1 MCSLVYKCEVQL
13 LRQRESGVGANMSKF
28 AEQSIV
34 SRKNVIVIGIAIAFF
49 LFMLSSSIFRWM
61 HGIRVTPLEVGSL
74 VIILFVLLERAQP
87 RYEYEADTRRL
98 LLKKIGM
105 FGNKNVEV
113 EYRQII
119 GIYAYKAKLVSIL
132 KFRRT
137 HRMNSALDGRDV
149 WVIAYKVLPSGK
161 TEHNERVYFKP
172 SEQLLEFL
180 SSKLPGKVK
189 VPENQVVV
197 EALSKDIKDQ

>member
-1 MCSLVYKCEVQL
+1 
-13 LRQRESGVGANMSKF
+13 MSKLV
-28 AEQSIV
+28 EKTIV
-34 SRKNVIVIGIAIAFF
+34 SRKNVIVIGIAVAFF

-61 HGIRVTPLEVGSL
+61 HGIRVTPLEIGTV

-87 RYEYEADTRRL
+87 RYEYDADNRRL
-98 LLKKIGM
+98 LLKKNGL
-105 FGNKNVEV
+105 FGNKTVEI
-113 EYRQII
+113 EYRQLV
-119 GIYAYKAKLVSIL
+119 GIYAYKAKLVSVL

-149 WVIAYKVLPSGK
+149 WVIAYKVSPSGK

-180 SSKLPGKVK
+180 SAKLPGKVK
-189 VPENQVVV
+189 VPENQVVI
-197 EALSKDIKDQ
+197 EALGKDLTDK